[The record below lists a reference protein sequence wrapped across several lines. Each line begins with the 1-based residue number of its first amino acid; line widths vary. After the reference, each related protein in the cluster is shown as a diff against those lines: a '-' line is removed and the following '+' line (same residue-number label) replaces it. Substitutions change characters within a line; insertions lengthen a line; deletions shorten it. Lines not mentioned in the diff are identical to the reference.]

1 MSWQCL
7 CQFNMRLR
15 CTAMICLAFAVASCW
30 TNTICSTFCALFAK
44 VRVISS
50 SRLTKYT
57 LSFVL
62 WDVSQTIWLWT
73 PFHFLLL
80 LSFPE
85 ATPVQGRLLK
95 TYSQFAISGVNYHSY
110 GANRGRRRGV
120 IWGSDWGA
128 SEMPRSDWPIALLAS
143 YWSRQRPGEP
153 PLLTITKCTWDYL
166 FGNQLQL
173 NTYQGSHVSLVTIF
187 SFRIALCSM

>member
-15 CTAMICLAFAVASCW
+15 CNAMICLAFAVASCW

-62 WDVSQTIWLWT
+62 WDVSQKIWLWT

-110 GANRGRRRGV
+110 GGNRGRRRGV

-153 PLLTITKCTWDYL
+153 PLLSTNWCTWDYL
-166 FGNQLQL
+166 FWDQL
-173 NTYQGSHVSLVTIF
+173 HFSLVTIF
-187 SFRIALCSM
+187 SFRIAFCSR

>member
-50 SRLTKYT
+50 LRLTKYT
-57 LSFVL
+57 LSFVI
-62 WDVSQTIWLWT
+62 WDVSQKIWLWA

-110 GANRGRRRGV
+110 GGNRGRRRGV

-128 SEMPRSDWPIALLAS
+128 SEMPRSDWPIAQLSS
-143 YWSRQRPGEP
+143 YWLSQRPGETTSP
-153 PLLTITKCTWDYL
+153 KCCTWLCL
-166 FGNQLQL
+166 FLVDDWIQTLFIFCPWKIMTQHRSRP
-173 NTYQGSHVSLVTIF
+173 GSVVTF
-187 SFRIALCSM
+187 